1 MTENPHDQQ
10 PDLPIIGDTPTDD
23 DDTTPT
29 LSTTPIDDILALRDA
44 LQEQLDTLRHYQ
56 TVISDLRAMLK
67 SPATSGNPMAV
78 GNPANTTR
86 LTADEVREMDV
97 NTIKHRLDEV
107 LRALKRE

>member
-1 MTENPHDQQ
+1 MTEHPQDQQ

-44 LQEQLDTLRHYQ
+44 LQDQLDTLRHYQ
-56 TVISDLRAMLK
+56 TVINDLRAMLK
-67 SPATSGNPMAV
+67 SPASSGNALAV
-78 GNPANTTR
+78 GNPASTTR

-97 NTIKHRLDEV
+97 TTIKHRLDEV